1 MNHDFV
7 AIHGGKGG
15 PCDNQGFMSYG
26 KHASKWSKCSKS
38 DFTAHYNKVLRKYRR
53 WCLPRKYSTTKYKLR
68 CTAVT
73 KRCIPVLYKHYINK
87 VSFIQDY
94 IP

>member
-53 WCLPRKYSTTKYKLR
+53 WCLPRKYSNANYKLM
-68 CTAVT
+68 CT
-73 KRCIPVLYKHYINK
+73 
-87 VSFIQDY
+87 
-94 IP
+94 

>member
-53 WCLPRKYSTTKYKLR
+53 WCLPRKYSLPNMNLCVHDK
-68 CTAVT
+68 
-73 KRCIPVLYKHYINK
+73 
-87 VSFIQDY
+87 QG
-94 IP
+94 